1 MAITAI
7 EVREFR
13 PDDEERVAE
22 VFAGA
27 FPEKMMHLASVP
39 EEEWV
44 DLLLDSGA
52 LRLRPFPGLLVAEVD
67 RTIQGSMALDWRGQR
82 IERGPRRPR
91 RGRSGLRDR
100 LRIRFG
106 QWVITQRARANECY
120 VMWVCVAP
128 EAQGNGVGAALMDR
142 AEAIAGERGLPWLS
156 LYVAAT
162 NEGAKRFYQRR
173 GMSHEGDIRSR
184 TTAWLFGIREWH
196 RMVLND
202 TGGPWGSE
210 WS

>member
-1 MAITAI
+1 MAITTI

-27 FPEKMMHLASVP
+27 FPEKMMHLVSVP
-39 EEEWV
+39 AEEWV

-67 RTIQGSMALDWRGQR
+67 GAILGSMALDWKGQR
-82 IERGPRRPR
+82 IERGSRGPR
-91 RGRSGLRDR
+91 RGRSGLGDR
-100 LRIRFG
+100 LRVRFG
-106 QWVITQRARANECY
+106 QWVITQRARGFECY
-120 VMWVCVAP
+120 VMWICVAP
-128 EAQGNGVGAALMDR
+128 EAQGKGVGAALMDR
-142 AEAIAGERGLPWLS
+142 AETIARERGLGLLT

-162 NEGAKRFYQRR
+162 NAGAKRLYQRL
-173 GMSHEGDIRSR
+173 GMTHEGNIRSR

-196 RMVLND
+196 RMVKAISGEHVED
-202 TGGPWGSE
+202 
-210 WS
+210 

>member
-1 MAITAI
+1 MAHTAI

-13 PDDEERVAE
+13 LDDEERVAE
-22 VFAGA
+22 VFSGA
-27 FPEKMMHLASVP
+27 FPEKMMHLVSVP
-39 EEEWV
+39 AEEWV

-52 LRLRPFPGLLVAEVD
+52 LRLRPFPGLLVAEED
-67 RTIQGSMALDWRGQR
+67 GTIQGSMALDWNGQK

-91 RGRSGLRDR
+91 RGRSRLWDR
-100 LRIRFG
+100 LKVRLG
-106 QWVITQRARANECY
+106 QWVITRRARTGECY

-128 EAQGNGVGAALMDR
+128 EAQGKGVGAALMDR
-142 AEAIAGERGLPWLS
+142 AEAIARERGLGLLT

-162 NEGAKRFYQRR
+162 NDGAKRFYQRL

-196 RMVLND
+196 RMVKAIS
-202 TGGPWGSE
+202 GEPVE
-210 WS
+210 E